1 VHDHADQ
8 SPRQTS
14 AESSDRRSP
23 SAAKDVDRRAA
34 RALAVALL
42 IVYQNRF
49 SSKEHNAS
57 LADYAATMMH
67 AYPVDAH
74 AYQN

>member
-1 VHDHADQ
+1 LQRCDHADQ

-23 SAAKDVDRRAA
+23 SAASDVDRRAD

-49 SSKEHNAS
+49 SSKEYNAS
-57 LADYAATMMH
+57 LADYAATMM
-67 AYPVDAH
+67 
-74 AYQN
+74 